1 MHFFHTV
8 RATGMA
14 AALTLA
20 CLTGWSSDLA
30 QGEIR
35 KIDKAQGKIT
45 IKHGD
50 IPSIQMP
57 PMTMVFIVRE
67 RALLDAAKV
76 GDKIRFDAV
85 DEAGKLIVTRIEAEQ

>member
-1 MHFFHTV
+1 MPFVHTL
-8 RATGMA
+8 RLAGLS

-20 CLTGWSSDLA
+20 CATAWTADLA

-57 PMTMVFIVRE
+57 PMTMVFQVRE
-67 RALLDAAKV
+67 PALLDAAKV
-76 GDKIRFDAV
+76 GDKIRFDAM
-85 DEAGKLIVTRIEAEQ
+85 DEGGKLIVTRIESAP

>member
-1 MHFFHTV
+1 MHLFHTV

-20 CLTGWSSDLA
+20 CLTNWAADLA

-45 IKHGD
+45 IKHGE